1 MNAKQFVANW
11 LLEKNTLLREFT
23 DPDGDVE
30 VARDI
35 QSMNL
40 PPEQLQVM
48 NSVVDKIPTDTFY
61 TLLLGLDGSASIDDA
76 QEAYRILDEDGN
88 LVSDCGDLES
98 EAYEHFHEDA
108 GQQYDAH
115 GTVKSVRFEMESHL
129 SPPGDR

>member
-48 NSVVDKIPTDTFY
+48 NSVVDKILTDTFY

-108 GQQYDAH
+108 G
-115 GTVKSVRFEMESHL
+115 
-129 SPPGDR
+129 